1 MFRFFIPLLVKLG
14 PASFRRFLL
23 DLTPNPDLQKV
34 KKIVDVMSETSGDIY
49 REKLSALNN
58 GDESVL
64 RQMGEGKDV
73 MSILCKSLLLDD
85 PIDFFPDK
93 LATVKANLRAS
104 VEERLPENELIAQM
118 R

>member
-73 MSILCKSLLLDD
+73 MSILCKSPLSDD
-85 PIDFFPDK
+85 LYDCFFF
-93 LATVKANLRAS
+93 LTSWL
-104 VEERLPENELIAQM
+104 Q
-118 R
+118 

>member
-73 MSILCKSLLLDD
+73 MSILCELLLLDD
-85 PIDFFPDK
+85 LRFSPFDK
-93 LATVKANLRAS
+93 VAIVKANLRAS
-104 VEERLPENELIAQM
+104 AEERLPENELIAQM